1 MKTKDIDFL
10 IIGAAKCAT
19 TWLQY
24 QLQADPSVYMPDP
37 ELHFF
42 SREFDKGQNWYLN
55 QFEVPENVNIIG
67 EKSNSYL
74 SDPNAAQRIHKILPD
89 IKLVVQ
95 LRNPIERAYS
105 DYCMLFRRG
114 SVGPDIEYYLDPN
127 KSAGERCIHDGIY
140 APQIQTFLDF
150 YERSSLL
157 ILDFD
162 GIAQNPEGQMNAL
175 REHLGLDAGLAIQTS
190 CKKVKDKTVNRI
202 PPNIRKKLG
211 WLKPIVKPF
220 RETKTFKAAWST
232 LSKASE
238 YPELT
243 PKLRGA
249 LSEFYQPYIR
259 QLELMTD
266 HSKAHWK

>member
-1 MKTKDIDFL
+1 MKPKDVDFL

-19 TWLQY
+19 TWLQH

-55 QFEVPENVNIIG
+55 QFEIPKSAKIIG

-74 SDPNAAQRIHKILPD
+74 SDPNAAKRIHKILPD
-89 IKLVVQ
+89 VKLVVQ

-114 SVGPDIEYYLDPN
+114 SVGSDIENYLDPN
-127 KSAGERCIHDGIY
+127 KSAGDRCINDGLY

-150 YERSSLL
+150 FGQDPLL

-162 GIAQNPEGQMNAL
+162 DVTQNPEAQMITL
-175 REHLGLDAGLAIQTS
+175 RKHLGLDTHLPLHTIS
-190 CKKVKDKTVNRI
+190 EKIKDKSVNRI
-202 PPNIRKKLG
+202 PPNMRKKLG
-211 WLKPIVKPF
+211 WLKPIVKSL
-220 RETKTFKAAWST
+220 RGTKTFKAAWTT

-259 QLELMTD
+259 QLELITD
-266 HSKAHWK
+266 RSKAHWK